1 MPLVGG
7 GALLLRVEHKEKK
20 CFFSGGSRSVRKKG
34 LFVQKNGN
42 FATLK
47 HCTFFRETF
56 QGVKEKLGFVFEPS
70 SSSFCHRMNE

>member
-7 GALLLRVEHKEKK
+7 GALLLRVEHKEKNV
-20 CFFSGGSRSVRKKG
+20 FFRGFKVSQKKG
-34 LFVQKNGN
+34 PICAKNGN